1 MAVLKQN
8 GDIIPFLKQK
18 DYVMVNNDLGG
29 GSFGKTVLL
38 QDPFIDELFVAKNM
52 SRNAMESKNNSTRI
66 SLKKSKYYT
75 NSITETSFASTIIML
90 TKAFLQAISLW
101 STLTAK
107 YR

>member
-38 QDPFIDELFVAKNM
+38 QDPFIDELFVAKKFYRFSDYLGTTPQM
-52 SRNAMESKNNSTRI
+52 SELLGLSSISGILRFGRYPAYHGISEPHLAVKSSKTVVENRP
-66 SLKKSKYYT
+66 YY
-75 NSITETSFASTIIML
+75 
-90 TKAFLQAISLW
+90 
-101 STLTAK
+101 
-107 YR
+107 